1 MSSQVIGKVIAYR
14 KGLIEHTIIPGILV
28 VTCIHKGIKASA
40 LDRFHDIDSR
50 KRPSVDRFPAII
62 LDRSIGNGEL
72 VIFISSQRTVKFS
85 RERKEIIIDRVTG
98 VAERHTVRTDTGTVH
113 GYFTSAA
120 IAVDRIINAVLCI
133 IIAEHQFMSLI
144 NVPVEAHKSPVGFLT
159 TGEICP

>member
-1 MSSQVIGKVIAYR
+1 M
-14 KGLIEHTIIPGILV
+14 
-28 VTCIHKGIKASA
+28 
-40 LDRFHDIDSR
+40 

-113 GYFTSAA
+113 GNFTSAA

-133 IIAEHQFMSLI
+133 IIAKHQFMSLI
-144 NVPVEAHKSPVGFLT
+144 NVPVEAHKSR
-159 TGEICP
+159 